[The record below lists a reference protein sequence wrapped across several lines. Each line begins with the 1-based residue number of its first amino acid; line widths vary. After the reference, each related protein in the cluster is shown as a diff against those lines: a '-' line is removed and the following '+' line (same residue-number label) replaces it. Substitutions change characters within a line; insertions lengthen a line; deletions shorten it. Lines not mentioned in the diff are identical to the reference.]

1 MPEVA
6 WKGYISFGL
15 VSFPVRVFA
24 TGQTESVRD
33 NTNEGEFPAEDDEPD
48 AIVPASATSMDVVW
62 FVNESE
68 VDPIFFERS
77 YYVAPGESLTSPYAL
92 FVKALKET
100 ASSAIAK
107 LSIHNNEQLALIRS
121 SGDALVL
128 HTLFGG
134 FSDSPVGVTV
144 PVH

>member
-6 WKGYISFGL
+6 WEGYISFGL

-24 TGQTESVRD
+24 TGQTVPVRD
-33 NTNEGEFPAEDDEPD
+33 VANESEYLAEDDEPG
-48 AIVPASATSMDVVW
+48 AIASANATSMDVVW

-77 YYVAPGESLTSPYAL
+77 YYVAPGENLTSPYAL

-100 ASSAIAK
+100 ASSAIAR
-107 LSIHNNEQLALIRS
+107 LSFHNSERLALIRS